1 MSEKQ
6 QFQRDKMNLR
16 DYQKTLE
23 NPLFYQGS
31 SANPVHKMLKIPT
44 YVIKIAHIICS
55 KEQKENAAKNL
66 KHLIHFDE
74 KEKKLF
80 AVLQTMAHNYIHKEQ
95 LSDSFMLTKY
105 ELSPNLLLPY
115 GAPTLD
121 PEPEKSR
128 PSTVAHSST
137 AQQLVPMKKK
147 KKTNKEKKRKTPKKQ
162 TVESLERKIDFNFE
176 KETSSSE
183 GTEEEVKI
191 YRVSADEEE
200 EPARFV
206 RESDEANRISPVN
219 LPIDL
224 SDALFNFEQRNEAG
238 EIQTLET
245 SPSSSSPDE
254 DNEDEDDAEDD
265 SVENNIFYE
274 FTSRL
279 KSTSLSPKALQ
290 KILENPHLSFVD
302 QIVQICEEYEG
313 LIDQMRENYD
323 SVIQATNLKVYIQG
337 TKLEKAQEKLRK
349 YEG

>member
-1 MSEKQ
+1 
-6 QFQRDKMNLR
+6 MNLR

-31 SANPVHKMLKIPT
+31 SAHHVHKMLKIPS
-44 YVIKIAHIICS
+44 YVIKIAHLICS

-95 LSDSFMLTKY
+95 LSNSFMLTKY

-115 GAPTLD
+115 LAPVID
-121 PEPEKSR
+121 SEPEKSL

-147 KKTNKEKKRKTPKKQ
+147 KTNKEKKRKTPKKQ
-162 TVESLERKIDFNFE
+162 KAESIERKIDFNFE

-200 EPARFV
+200 EPARFLI
-206 RESDEANRISPVN
+206 ESDEAIRISPIN
-219 LPIDL
+219 IPIDL
-224 SDALFNFEQRNEAG
+224 SNAEKQNEAG
-238 EIQTLET
+238 EIQTLGT
-245 SPSSSSPDE
+245 SPSSSSPNE
-254 DNEDEDDAEDD
+254 DNDDDDDEEEN

-290 KILENPHLSFVD
+290 KILENPQLSFVD